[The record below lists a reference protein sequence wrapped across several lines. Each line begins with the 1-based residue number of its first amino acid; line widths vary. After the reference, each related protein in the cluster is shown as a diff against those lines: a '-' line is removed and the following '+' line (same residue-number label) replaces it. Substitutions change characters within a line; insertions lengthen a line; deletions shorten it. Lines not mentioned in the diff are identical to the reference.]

1 MYTTSYLCAS
11 DLNRFMTRWTI
22 QELELDHGPA
32 RFHIDDIEEHS
43 DNRSPSQHQTT
54 DPVFM
59 PSYFSSMLYM
69 NHTDMWK
76 ISRPMTH
83 ELVSPDDE
91 IIWSTR
97 RTQHTRSGAWSTFIP
112 IDNNHHQ
119 QSNSCSP
126 LLLFSSSSLPLN
138 KEERWIYRPAGK
150 YTDLASIYL
159 LDSSDLGTDDTC
171 DTAFVQLPTAIKI
184 PKPGSSR
191 LSRIMRWMEDPGVWY
206 LHLLSKISTD
216 NLLAAES

>member
-1 MYTTSYLCAS
+1 MYMTSYLCTS
-11 DLNRFMTRWTI
+11 DLNRFMMRWTI
-22 QELELDHGPA
+22 QELELDDGPA

-43 DNRSPSQHQTT
+43 NNRPPSQHQMT
-54 DPVFM
+54 DPLFM

-91 IIWSTR
+91 IIWLTG
-97 RTQHTRSGAWSTFIP
+97 RTQHTHSGAWSPFIP

-126 LLLFSSSSLPLN
+126 SLSFSSSSLPLN
-138 KEERWIYRPAGK
+138 EEERWIHCPAGK
-150 YTDLASIYL
+150 CTDLASIYSS
-159 LDSSDLGTDDTC
+159 DSSDLGTDDTY
-171 DTAFVQLPTAIKI
+171 DTAFVWSPTAIKI
-184 PKPGSSR
+184 PKPGSSH
-191 LSRIMRWMEDPGVWY
+191 LSRIMRWIEDPGM
-206 LHLLSKISTD
+206 
-216 NLLAAES
+216 

>member
-11 DLNRFMTRWTI
+11 DLNRFMMRRTI
-22 QELELDHGPA
+22 QELELDDGPA

-43 DNRSPSQHQTT
+43 DNRPPSQHQTT

-126 LLLFSSSSLPLN
+126 SLSFSSSSLPLN
-138 KEERWIYRPAGK
+138 EEERQIHHPAGK
-150 YTDLASIYL
+150 CTDLASIY
-159 LDSSDLGTDDTC
+159 SSDCSDSGTDDTC
-171 DTAFVQLPTAIKI
+171 DTAFVQSPTALKI
-184 PKPGSSR
+184 RKPGSSR
-191 LSRIMRWMEDPGVWY
+191 LSRIMRRMEDPGV
-206 LHLLSKISTD
+206 
-216 NLLAAES
+216 